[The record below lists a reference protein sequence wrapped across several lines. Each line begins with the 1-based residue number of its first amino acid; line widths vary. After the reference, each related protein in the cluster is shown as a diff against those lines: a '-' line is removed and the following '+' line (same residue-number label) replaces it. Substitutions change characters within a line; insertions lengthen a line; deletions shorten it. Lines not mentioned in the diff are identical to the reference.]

1 MHHLALRIP
10 SSRYIT
16 YRYVPHSLSTKF
28 AKLAHTYYPLL
39 TDKLFSSTIAPP
51 YTVCRVA
58 YSNNLTLKK
67 PVLTN
72 LATQII
78 TSKTIA
84 CISLLCLIQ
93 PVPISTFPMS
103 FIYKI
108 QLNTSASVEGASI
121 LNIFA
126 ALEFM
131 CATSFKQ
138 ETSLIN
144 EISHFNFEKND
155 SLNGKNE
162 YNNSSNDHRIEGR
175 INRKTSST
183 RNLKSLLTSRSAF
196 HSIHLRERITTLKE
210 NHIETVL
217 TPLISIR

>member
-10 SSRYIT
+10 SFRYIT

-78 TSKTIA
+78 NSKTIA

-121 LNIFA
+121 LNIVGVNVLYAYMPLHLHCLHYFPVN
-126 ALEFM
+126 F
-131 CATSFKQ
+131 SFYK
-138 ETSLIN
+138 S
-144 EISHFNFEKND
+144 
-155 SLNGKNE
+155 
-162 YNNSSNDHRIEGR
+162 
-175 INRKTSST
+175 INRKK
-183 RNLKSLLTSRSAF
+183 NINF
-196 HSIHLRERITTLKE
+196 IF
-210 NHIETVL
+210 
-217 TPLISIR
+217 